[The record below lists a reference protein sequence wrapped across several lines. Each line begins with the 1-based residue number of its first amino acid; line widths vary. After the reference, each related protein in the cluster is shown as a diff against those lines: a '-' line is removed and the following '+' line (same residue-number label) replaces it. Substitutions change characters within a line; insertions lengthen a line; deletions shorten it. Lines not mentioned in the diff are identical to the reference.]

1 MTDTFLDDQQLPA
14 AVQDLDDAVY
24 QLTKTQITS
33 VQGRVF
39 TAPSLWVQMQQAV
52 HGTQNGAGGKTVF
65 RSSSPAWL
73 EGIDWCR
80 RVDTKVREWLPHH
93 DGHTLTVMTA
103 LPEQKWPPHMTT
115 DVSKMAKTINAWT
128 RQAEALLS
136 GEGEMEVKNA
146 CPECGERYI
155 YRPGPESDKGEPT
168 TIRTPALVVNSRG
181 ARCRWCSTEWGPEL
195 LEWLARLVGAEP
207 VDESSQAG

>member
-1 MTDTFLDDQQLPA
+1 MTDTFLDDHELPA

-24 QLTKTQITS
+24 QLTKTQITR

-93 DGHTLTVMTA
+93 DGHTLTIMTA

-115 DVSKMAKTINAWT
+115 DVSKMAKTINGWT

-136 GEGEMEVKNA
+136 GEGEMEARKP
-146 CPECGERYI
+146 CPECEVRHVYRQADGE
-155 YRPGPESDKGEPT
+155 
-168 TIRTPALVVNSRG
+168 TIRQSALTVSTRG
-181 ARCRWCSTEWGPEL
+181 ARCRHCGTEWGPEL
-195 LEWLARLVGAEP
+195 LEWLARLLGE
-207 VDESSQAG
+207 DSIESKAS